1 MEEHSATLPPP
12 QKKNIS
18 KRTSRNSFILMETIC
33 LGNKIASNLKLI
45 FYFIYNFLF
54 FKTVPIQTNILIDK
68 PDTRTGR
75 IN

>member
-1 MEEHSATLPPP
+1 
-12 QKKNIS
+12 
-18 KRTSRNSFILMETIC
+18 METIC